1 MSKINFI
8 HLRKNISMI
17 FAATYVALSFSI
29 AQAASSQNSSSSYHL
44 DLKSTIAQSQC
55 SLWNV
60 GRRFTAVQSNTSQ
73 PLRFNLGTGVNKE
86 LNYMYLVGNVKY
98 GNVFG
103 EVINDPNAA
112 NGNYFVGDEFSFIV
126 RWNNGSTGRYNARI
140 DSNGYL
146 SGDITDVDNP
156 SSKANWFVRKPFQC
170 LRQK

>member
-1 MSKINFI
+1 MSNINFTHI
-8 HLRKNISMI
+8 RKNISI
-17 FAATYVALSFSI
+17 VFAAAYVALSCSI
-29 AQAASSQNSSSSYHL
+29 TQAASSQATSSSHHL
-44 DLKSTIAQSQC
+44 NLKSTIAQSQC

-60 GRRFTAVQSNTSQ
+60 GRFTAVQSNTSQ
-73 PLRFNLGTGVNKE
+73 SLRFNLATTVNKE

-126 RWNNGSTGRYNARI
+126 RWNNGSTGRYNAKI

-170 LRQK
+170 LR